1 MADRELI
8 AAILTAGMLP
18 TLGIPRSR
26 LERRSRTMTRAEAE
40 AIQRAVDHASGLY
53 RLVLNELGVDPFAF
67 ETEPGSR
74 PRTQTAAAR
83 DGITQQFGHDAPG
96 REEPACRASG
106 VLAYAAG
113 DPRDH

>member
-26 LERRSRTMTRAEAE
+26 LERRSRTITRAESE

-74 PRTQTAAAR
+74 ARTRTPRHET
-83 DGITQQFGHDAPG
+83 G
-96 REEPACRASG
+96 
-106 VLAYAAG
+106 
-113 DPRDH
+113 